1 MSDPVSMSFA
11 SPPSPWLA
19 YPKMLLSQRPSL
31 VPQGREVPLIE
42 ARMSGLRAR
51 RQHLA
56 DYRRVCGFAADGNL
70 PLTFPHVLTA
80 PLHMAILTHDAFP
93 VRVLGLVH
101 VRNEITSHRPLGE
114 DEALDAYC
122 RLQGHRDT
130 ERGQEFDLVIDLSAA
145 DTVVWSETSTFLARQ
160 RSPRTSGDSAKPA
173 ARRAADDTPSALQ
186 TTSWHADADIGRRYA
201 MVSGDF
207 NFIHLSDVT
216 ARLFGF
222 NQAIAHGMWSLARTT
237 AELKPRLT
245 ANAYRLALGFK
256 LPIFL
261 PSWVNLQSWE
271 NRNGLGFALRDAQGE
286 KPHMTGTLERL

>member
-19 YPKMLLSQRPSL
+19 YPKMLLSQRPAL
-31 VPQGREVPLIE
+31 VPKDREVPLIE
-42 ARMSGLRAR
+42 ARMSGVRAKPR
-51 RQHLA
+51 HLA
-56 DYRRVCGFAADGNL
+56 DYRRVCGFAADDKM
-70 PLTFPHVLTA
+70 PVTFPHVLTA
-80 PLHMAILTHDAFP
+80 PLHMAILTHEAFP
-93 VRVLGLVH
+93 VRLLGLVH
-101 VRNEITSHRPLGE
+101 VRNEIASRRALGQ
-114 DEALDAYC
+114 DEALDAHC

-130 ERGQEFDLVIDLSAA
+130 ERGQEFDLLVTLSSAN
-145 DTVVWSETSTFLARQ
+145 DVVWSETSTFLARK
-160 RSPRTSGDSAKPA
+160 RSPRGSDGAKPA
-173 ARRAADDTPSALQ
+173 GKRAADDAPAAVL

-222 NQAIAHGMWSLARTT
+222 NRAIAHGMWSLARTA
-237 AELKPRLT
+237 AELSPRVAT
-245 ANAYRLALGFK
+245 DAYRLALSFK

-271 NRNGLGFALRDAQGE
+271 ARGGLGFTLRDAQGE
-286 KPHMTGTLERL
+286 KPHMTGTIERL

>member
-19 YPKMLLSQRPSL
+19 YPKMLLSQRPPL
-31 VPQGREVPLIE
+31 VPKGREVPLIE
-42 ARMSGLRAR
+42 ARMSGLKAKRP
-51 RQHLA
+51 HLG
-56 DYRRVCGFAADGNL
+56 DYRRVCGFPADGKL

-93 VRVLGLVH
+93 VRLLGLVH
-101 VRNEITSHRPLGE
+101 VRNEITSRRALGE
-114 DEALDAYC
+114 EEALDAHC
-122 RLQGHRDT
+122 SLQGYRDT
-130 ERGQEFDLVIDLSAA
+130 ERGQEFDLVITLSAA
-145 DTVVWSETSTFLARQ
+145 NAVVWSETSTFLARQ
-160 RSPRTSGDSAKPA
+160 RSPRGGDGAKPS
-173 ARRAADDTPSALQ
+173 ARRGPEETPSAVQ

-222 NQAIAHGMWSLARTT
+222 NRAIAHGMWSLARTA
-237 AELKPRLT
+237 AELTPRV
-245 ANAYRLALGFK
+245 ASDAYRLALSFK

-261 PSWVNLQSWE
+261 PAWVNLQSWE
-271 NRNGLGFALRDAQGE
+271 TRGGVGFALRDAQGE
-286 KPHMTGTLERL
+286 KPHMAGIIERL

>member
-1 MSDPVSMSFA
+1 MSDPVSMTFA

-19 YPKMLLSQRPSL
+19 YPKMLLSQRPTL

-93 VRVLGLVH
+93 VRLLGLVH

-145 DTVVWSETSTFLARQ
+145 NTVVWSETSTFLARQ
-160 RSPRTSGDSAKPA
+160 RSPRGSGDGAKPA
-173 ARRAADDTPSALQ
+173 ARRATAALARPQGRGARPTTHPARCRPRAGTPTPTSA
-186 TTSWHADADIGRRYA
+186 GA
-201 MVSGDF
+201 MPWS
-207 NFIHLSDVT
+207 
-216 ARLFGF
+216 
-222 NQAIAHGMWSLARTT
+222 QAISTSFT
-237 AELKPRLT
+237 
-245 ANAYRLALGFK
+245 
-256 LPIFL
+256 
-261 PSWVNLQSWE
+261 
-271 NRNGLGFALRDAQGE
+271 
-286 KPHMTGTLERL
+286 